1 MLEEI
6 ERLKK
11 SLETENKTKV
21 NYYEQIAYFRQELS
35 ITSSSVQKF
44 ELTKRIED
52 AEKKIQDIDIQIES
66 LRKEIGDME
75 ERSTF
80 TQVTP
85 NPIPISFDISN
96 NPKKKPEKTQEPHL
110 VLQPIV
116 VIEPIIDN
124 QIKEDY
130 TLLHELLT
138 NQQWKEA
145 DLETTQ
151 IFLKIAKR
159 QKAGWLRAIDI
170 ANISCSDI
178 LMIDQLWRD
187 ASGGQFGFSVQRN
200 IWLSVDGKP
209 GKCERPILDDF
220 GDKVGWRINNNW
232 LKNYEEFNFYLD
244 APQGH
249 LPSFRF
255 SAAIDQFVTWQE
267 SFKHFLPRIET
278 CFSGDI

>member
-11 SLETENKTKV
+11 SLETEKKTKV

-75 ERSTF
+75 ERSKF
-80 TQVTP
+80 TQIKP

-96 NPKKKPEKTQEPHL
+96 NPNKKPEKTQEPHL
-110 VLQPIV
+110 VPEPIV
-116 VIEPIIDN
+116 VIERIIDN
-124 QIKEDY
+124 QIKGDY

-151 IFLKIAKR
+151 IFLKIAEKQR
-159 QKAGWLRAIDI
+159 EGWLKAIDI
-170 ANISCSDI
+170 DTISCSDLRI
-178 LMIDQLWRD
+178 INQLWAE
-187 ASGGQFGFSVQRN
+187 ASQNLFGFKAQRD
-200 IWLSVDGKP
+200 IWITIGGKVHRFDDGIYTK
-209 GKCERPILDDF
+209 F
-220 GDKVGWRINNNW
+220 ANKVGWRTDDNW
-232 LKNYEEFNFYLD
+232 LKNYDDFNFSIN
-244 APQGH
+244 APKGH

-255 SAAIDQFVTWQE
+255 PTERDLLGTWRD
-267 SFKHFLPRIET
+267 SFKNFLLRLSN
-278 CFSGDI
+278 CF

>member
-75 ERSTF
+75 ERSKF

-85 NPIPISFDISN
+85 NPIPIWFDISN

-110 VLQPIV
+110 VLEPIV

-159 QKAGWLRAIDI
+159 QKAGWLRATDI
-170 ANISCSDI
+170 ANISCSDLRI
-178 LMIDQLWRD
+178 INQLWAE
-187 ASGGQFGFSVQRN
+187 ASQHLFGFNVQRH
-200 IWLSVDGKP
+200 IWVSVGGEVNRFDSA
-209 GKCERPILDDF
+209 IFYDF
-220 GDKVGWRINNNW
+220 ADTVGWRTDNNW
-232 LKNYEEFNFYLD
+232 LKNYDDFKFSIN
-244 APQGH
+244 APKGH

-255 SAAIDQFVTWQE
+255 PTERDLLETWE
-267 SFKHFLPRIET
+267 ASFKNFLLRLNN
-278 CFSGDI
+278 CF

>member
-6 ERLKK
+6 EGLKK
-11 SLETENKTKV
+11 SLEMEKKTKV
-21 NYYEQIAYFRQELS
+21 NYDEQIAFFRHEIS
-35 ITSSSVQKF
+35 ITSSLFQKF
-44 ELTKRIED
+44 ELRKRIEN
-52 AEKKIQDIDIQIES
+52 AEKEIQNIDIRIKCLE
-66 LRKEIGDME
+66 KEIGDME
-75 ERSTF
+75 ERSKPTLISPSPILI
-80 TQVTP
+80 VP
-85 NPIPISFDISN
+85 NISN
-96 NPKKKPEKTQEPHL
+96 NLTEKSKKPQNP
-110 VLQPIV
+110 
-116 VIEPIIDN
+116 EPIIYD
-124 QIKEDY
+124 QIKGDY
-130 TLLHELLT
+130 SLLHELLT

-178 LMIDQLWRD
+178 LMIDKLWRN

>member
-6 ERLKK
+6 EGLKK
-11 SLETENKTKV
+11 SLETEKKTKV

-44 ELTKRIED
+44 ELRKRIEN
-52 AEKKIQDIDIQIES
+52 AEKEIQNIDSQMES
-66 LRKEIGDME
+66 LQKEIRDME
-75 ERSTF
+75 ERSKL
-80 TQVTP
+80 TQIKP
-85 NPIPISFDISN
+85 NPVLILPNILN
-96 NPKKKPEKTQEPHL
+96 NRIQESKKPKKPERVLEP
-110 VLQPIV
+110 ITI
-116 VIEPIIDN
+116 IEPIIYD
-124 QIKEDY
+124 QIKGDY